1 MEENYNIQNKV
12 IIPYIYIL
20 LFKRT
25 QYDPYL
31 SNIHE
36 LGMHSAMT
44 IVTRSPPLLTCV
56 CATLFSIS
64 MFK

>member
-12 IIPYIYIL
+12 IIPYIYIYIYIYI

-31 SNIHE
+31 SNIH
-36 LGMHSAMT
+36 
-44 IVTRSPPLLTCV
+44 
-56 CATLFSIS
+56 
-64 MFK
+64 